1 MRYEIMLRIL
11 SPTLVF
17 RRLAVLPLLVLG
29 FSNSA
34 QAQNKVEFFGGYSYL
49 RASVQV
55 GQFGPLGPGT
65 PCPPNCGTPPTVPQ
79 QVNLNGWDLSLQYKP
94 IRFLGAVGDF
104 TGQYGTLDGARTRIH
119 TFLVGPQVSFPAK
132 ISPFAHVLVGAAR
145 ESQDAFT
152 RGGFFSLGS
161 STSVAAAVGAGV
173 DMKVFPFVSVRTFQ
187 LDYVRTRLHGA
198 TQNQPRVSA
207 GVVIHF

>member
-1 MRYEIMLRIL
+1 MLRIL
-11 SPTLVF
+11 SLRPLALLK
-17 RRLAVLPLLVLG
+17 LAVLLFLLLSL
-29 FSNSA
+29 SNSA
-34 QAQNKVEFFGGYSYL
+34 KAQTKVELFGGYSYL

-65 PCPPNCGTPPTVPQ
+65 SCPPNCGTPPTVPQ

-94 IRFLGAVGDF
+94 IPFLGVVGDCS
-104 TGQYGTLDGARTRIH
+104 GQYGSLDGARTRVH

-145 ESQDAFT
+145 KSQDATTNFA
-152 RGGFFSLGS
+152 FFSLGTG
-161 STSVAAAVGAGV
+161 TSVAAAAGAGV
-173 DMKVFPFVSVRTFQ
+173 DVKVFPFVSVRLFQ
-187 LDYVRTRLHGA
+187 LDYLRTRLHGA

-207 GVVIHF
+207 GVLIHF